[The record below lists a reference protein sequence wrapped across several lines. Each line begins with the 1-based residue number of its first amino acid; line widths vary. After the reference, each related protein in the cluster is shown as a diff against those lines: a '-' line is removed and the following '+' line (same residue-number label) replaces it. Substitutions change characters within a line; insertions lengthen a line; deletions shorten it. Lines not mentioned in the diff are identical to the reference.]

1 MIAAGE
7 QAPAIPGLAFRR
19 FRGEADF
26 PGMAALLRLYQSIG
40 YQEMHRHTFY
50 RKPLL

>member
-1 MIAAGE
+1 MIVAGEPVTVE

-26 PGMAALLRLYQSIG
+26 PGMAAL
-40 YQEMHRHTFY
+40 
-50 RKPLL
+50 